1 MEENLTSKASQRI
14 SGKLVPVGRVS
25 NPSSN
30 SRQNGSF
37 SDGFLT
43 KKRVEACHSGEPG
56 ISSDPINPMK
66 SIDYPKSVGYPAHP
80 PFFAS
85 VPEATNGKPYD

>member
-1 MEENLTSKASQRI
+1 MDENLTHQASYLI

-25 NPSSN
+25 NPSTSPG
-30 SRQNGSF
+30 QNGSF

-56 ISSDPINPMK
+56 NSIDPINPMK
-66 SIDYPKSVGYPAHP
+66 SIDYPKSEGYPAHP
-80 PFFAS
+80 PY
-85 VPEATNGKPYD
+85 TRI